1 MSEYVT
7 VRSKRQF
14 GGFTAMVTVDEG
26 HTDTLTITEH
36 PVEQGAAI
44 TDHAFKNPAELMLNV
59 GWSDSGDGDVSV
71 AEIYAQLLELQAS
84 REPFDVTTGK
94 RNYKNMLIQSLVT
107 YTDEKTEN
115 ALMVQVSL
123 HQVIIVETQTVTV
136 PPREVQANPE
146 STAETTN
153 AGTKQVAPAKN
164 ANSSALKSIFGDDGD
179 GVEDEG

>member
-14 GGFTAMVTVDEG
+14 GGFTAMVTVEEG

-44 TDHAFKNPAELMLNV
+44 TDHAFKNPADLMLNV
-59 GWSDSGDGDVSV
+59 GWSDSGES
-71 AEIYAQLLELQAS
+71 EIAVTEVYAQLLELQAS

-94 RNYKNMLIQSLVT
+94 RNYQNMLIQSLVT

-115 ALMVQVSL
+115 ALMVQVGL
-123 HQVIIVETQTVTV
+123 KQIIIVETQTVTV
-136 PPREVQANPE
+136 PPREVQAQPQ

-153 AGTKQVAPAKN
+153 AGTKQLAPAKN
-164 ANSSALKSIFGDDGD
+164 VNDSALKSIAGG
-179 GVEDEG
+179 